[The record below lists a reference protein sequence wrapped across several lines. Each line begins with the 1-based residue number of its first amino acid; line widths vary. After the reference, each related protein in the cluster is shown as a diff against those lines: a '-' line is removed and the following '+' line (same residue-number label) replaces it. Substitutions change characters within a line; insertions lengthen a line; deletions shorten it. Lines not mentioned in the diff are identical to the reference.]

1 MEKNKV
7 WDVAARECSRI
18 DLNARKCANSNANY
32 SHKPTDQLNLNNNSN
47 ICVGECDDVYGTA
60 VNDRE
65 GIFLGG
71 KFCTTSQHIACHVD
85 SNSIG
90 TLTTSSSR
98 NILIFNPSF
107 KQHTVRNV
115 S

>member
-1 MEKNKV
+1 MQSDRMQGNV
-7 WDVAARECSRI
+7 QI
-18 DLNARKCANSNANY
+18 QMQTI
-32 SHKPTDQLNLNNNSN
+32 HTDRPNLNNNSN
-47 ICVGECDDVYGTA
+47 ICVGECDDGKIVYGTA

-90 TLTTSSSR
+90 TLTTR
-98 NILIFNPSF
+98 IY
-107 KQHTVRNV
+107 
-115 S
+115 